1 MMGYLLENLIH
12 KKRILFWNRTIHSN
26 NLFMQFLLVIKR
38 LLYMVFWKLVTI
50 RLIHLY
56 HMEDNLQQM
65 NLFFKQ
71 QKVNIILL
79 IFYCGYVKM
88 QELNNFIKKLMS
100 CIQWLVCQVFLAL
113 KIYNQC
119 TSINSNSDGIQ

>member
-1 MMGYLLENLIH
+1 
-12 KKRILFWNRTIHSN
+12 
-26 NLFMQFLLVIKR
+26 
-38 LLYMVFWKLVTI
+38 
-50 RLIHLY
+50 
-56 HMEDNLQQM
+56 MEDNLQQM

-100 CIQWLVCQVFLAL
+100 CIQ
-113 KIYNQC
+113 
-119 TSINSNSDGIQ
+119 